1 VAEVLS
7 ETLIVGTELAP
18 IAVGMTLV
26 FAAVRFANIAQVEFG
41 TLGAYGTL
49 LVGSV
54 IGGGPLLLHAAL
66 SIVGVGLIAV
76 GLYHVVFKRL
86 LTRSPA
92 TAMIGSLALSILIRA
107 LIQTITGPQPKE
119 LDLPL
124 ERAIDIGGALV
135 TPSQVRI
142 VVIGAVV
149 LAAVMAILRLTPLGR
164 AIRAVSANPDL
175 AAAAGIN
182 VGRVIDVVWLVA
194 GVLGALGGVFLA
206 IDNQVS
212 LEMGFQLLLP
222 VFAIALLGGFGSP
235 GGAILASYVLAL
247 AESLV
252 LRIDFGEL
260 LGGASALLDSS
271 YRPAVGF
278 VLLLLVL
285 LFRPQGLFGTEAR
298 RV

>member
-1 VAEVLS
+1 MGEVLS

-18 IAVGMTLV
+18 IAIGMTLV
-26 FAAVRFANIAQVEFG
+26 FAAVRFANVAQVQFA

-49 LVGSV
+49 LAASLL
-54 IGGGPLLLHAAL
+54 GGGPLAVQAVL
-66 SIVGVGLIAV
+66 SIVGMGLIAV
-76 GLYHVVFKRL
+76 GLYHAIFKRL

-92 TAMIGSLALSILIRA
+92 TAMIGSLALSILIGA
-107 LIQTITGPQPKE
+107 VIQTITGPQPKE

-124 ERAIDIGGALV
+124 ERGIDIGGALV
-135 TPSQVRI
+135 TPNQVRI
-142 VVIGAVV
+142 VVIGVVTMAVV
-149 LAAVMAILRLTPLGR
+149 MGVLRLTPLGR
-164 AIRAVSANPDL
+164 AIRGVSANPEL

-182 VGRVIDVVWLVA
+182 VGRVIDVVWLMA
-194 GVLGALGGVFLA
+194 GALGALGGVFLA

-222 VFAIALLGGFGSP
+222 VFAIAVLGGFGSP
-235 GGAILASYVLAL
+235 GGAILAAYVLAL

-260 LGGASALLDSS
+260 FGGGSALLDSS

-285 LFRPQGLFGTEAR
+285 LFRPQGIFGREAP

>member
-1 VAEVLS
+1 VGEVLS

-26 FAAVRFANIAQVEFG
+26 FAAVRFANIAQVEFA
-41 TLGAYGTL
+41 TLGAYGAL
-49 LVGSV
+49 LAGTV
-54 IGGGPLLLHAAL
+54 IGGGPLLVDAVL

-76 GLYHVVFKRL
+76 ALYHLIFKRL

-107 LIQTITGPQPKE
+107 LIQTIAGPQPKA

-124 ERAIDIGGALV
+124 ERGIDIAGALV
-135 TPSQVRI
+135 TPSQIRI
-142 VVIGAVV
+142 VVIGAIV
-149 LAAVMAILRLTPLGR
+149 LAAVMLTLRLTSLGR
-164 AIRAVSANPDL
+164 SIRAVSANPEL

-182 VGRVIDVVWLVA
+182 VGRTIDVVWLTA
-194 GVLGALGGVFLA
+194 GGLGALGGVMLA

-222 VFAIALLGGFGSP
+222 VFAIAVLGGFGSP

-260 LGGASALLDSS
+260 LSSGSAFLDSS

-278 VLLLLVL
+278 LLLLLVL
-285 LFRPQGLFGTEAR
+285 VFRPQGIFGREAR

>member
-1 VAEVLS
+1 MGEVLS

-26 FAAVRFANIAQVEFG
+26 FAAVRFANIAQVEFA

-49 LVGSV
+49 LAGTV
-54 IGGGPLLLHAAL
+54 IGGAPLFVDAVLGV
-66 SIVGVGLIAV
+66 VGVGLIAV
-76 GLYHVVFKRL
+76 ALYHLIFKRL

-107 LIQTITGPQPKE
+107 LIQTIAGPQPKE

-124 ERAIDIGGALV
+124 ERGIDIAGALV
-135 TPSQVRI
+135 TPSQIRI
-142 VVIGAVV
+142 VIIGGIA
-149 LAAVMAILRLTPLGR
+149 LAAVMLILRLTPLGR
-164 AIRAVSANPDL
+164 AIRAVSANPEL

-182 VGRVIDVVWLVA
+182 VGRTIDIVWLIA
-194 GVLGALGGVFLA
+194 GGLGALGGVMLA
-206 IDNQVS
+206 IDNQLS

-260 LGGASALLDSS
+260 LSSGSAFLDSS

-285 LFRPQGLFGTEAR
+285 LFRPQGLFGREAR

>member
-1 VAEVLS
+1 MGEILS

-18 IAVGMTLV
+18 IAIGMTLV
-26 FAAVRFANIAQVEFG
+26 FAGVRFANVAQVQFA

-49 LVGSV
+49 LAASV
-54 IGGGPLLLHAAL
+54 LGGGPLVVQAVL
-66 SIVGVGLIAV
+66 SIAGMGLIAV
-76 GLYHVVFKRL
+76 VLYHAIFKRL
-86 LTRSPA
+86 LMRSPA
-92 TAMIGSLALSILIRA
+92 TAMIGSLALSILIGA
-107 LIQTITGPQPKE
+107 VIQTITGPQPKE

-124 ERAIDIGGALV
+124 ERGVDIMGALV
-135 TPSQVRI
+135 TPNQVRI
-142 VVIGAVV
+142 VVIGAVT

-164 AIRAVSANPDL
+164 AIRGVSANPEL

-182 VGRVIDVVWLVA
+182 VGRVIDVVWLMA
-194 GVLGALGGVFLA
+194 GALGALGGVFLA
-206 IDNQVS
+206 LDNQVS

-222 VFAIALLGGFGSP
+222 VFAIAVLGGFGSP

-260 LGGASALLDSS
+260 VGGGSVLLDSS

-285 LFRPQGLFGTEAR
+285 LFRPQGIFGREAR

>member
-1 VAEVLS
+1 MGEILS

-18 IAVGMTLV
+18 IAIGMTLV
-26 FAAVRFANIAQVEFG
+26 FAGVRFANVAQVQFA

-49 LVGSV
+49 LAASV
-54 IGGGPLLLHAAL
+54 LGGGPLVVQAVL
-66 SIVGVGLIAV
+66 SIAGMGLIAV
-76 GLYHVVFKRL
+76 VLYHAIFKRL
-86 LTRSPA
+86 LMRSPA
-92 TAMIGSLALSILIRA
+92 TAMIGSLALSILIGA
-107 LIQTITGPQPKE
+107 VIQTITGPQPKE

-124 ERAIDIGGALV
+124 ERGVDIMGALV
-135 TPSQVRI
+135 TPNQVRI
-142 VVIGAVV
+142 VVIGAVT

-164 AIRAVSANPDL
+164 AIRGVSANPEL

-182 VGRVIDVVWLVA
+182 VGRVIDVVWLMA
-194 GVLGALGGVFLA
+194 GALGALGGVFLA

-222 VFAIALLGGFGSP
+222 VFAIAVLGGFGSP

-260 LGGASALLDSS
+260 VGGGSVLLDSS

-285 LFRPQGLFGTEAR
+285 LFRPQGIFGREAR

>member
-1 VAEVLS
+1 MGEVLS
-7 ETLIVGTELAP
+7 ETLVVGTELAP
-18 IAVGMTLV
+18 IAIGMTLV
-26 FAAVRFANIAQVEFG
+26 FAAVRFANVAQIQFA

-49 LVGSV
+49 LAGSIV
-54 IGGGPLLLHAAL
+54 GGPLLLQTTL
-66 SIVGVGLIAV
+66 SILGVGVVAV
-76 GLYHVVFKRL
+76 GLYHAIFKRL
-86 LTRSPA
+86 LTRSPS
-92 TAMIGSLALSILIRA
+92 TAMIGSLALSILIGA

-124 ERAIDIGGALV
+124 ERGIDIMGALV
-135 TPSQVRI
+135 TPNQVRI
-142 VVIGAVV
+142 VVIGAVI
-149 LAAVMAILRLTPLGR
+149 LAAVMAILRLTSLGR
-164 AIRAVSANPDL
+164 AIRGVSANPEL

-182 VGRVIDVVWLVA
+182 VGRVIDVVWLMA
-194 GVLGALGGVFLA
+194 GALGALGGVFLA

-252 LRIDFGEL
+252 LRIDFGKL
-260 LGGASALLDSS
+260 FGGASALLDSS

-285 LFRPQGLFGTEAR
+285 LFRPQGLFGREAQ